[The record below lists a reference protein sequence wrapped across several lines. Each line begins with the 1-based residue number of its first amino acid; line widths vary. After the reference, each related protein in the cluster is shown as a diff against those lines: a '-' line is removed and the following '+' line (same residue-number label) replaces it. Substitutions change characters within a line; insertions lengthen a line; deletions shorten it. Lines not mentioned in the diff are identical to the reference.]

1 MPSILSRQTFVHPS
15 IHQSNHLS
23 IYSVYSSIQG
33 HLLHPWLI
41 ATFCAGCTTM
51 SQTWCL
57 ASWRSSSPTQSK
69 PIKSQHCEPHT
80 LRKGRHTVKGTQTQG
95 HIRSLNTGESPGEHY
110 TGGLESEPSN
120 RKMRMKRRTAAEGES
135 LCWAERQESN
145 AESRGR
151 WTRAGPREGWAAGST
166 EATAGAEGHVGPQ
179 SGELRGLDFRWWQH
193 GAHRN
198 LEDLNMTFGWD
209 TSMASLPFLPPF
221 QPSQGSLKP
230 EPS

>member
-1 MPSILSRQTFVHPS
+1 MPSILSRQTFVYPS

-69 PIKSQHCEPHT
+69 PVKSQHCEPHT

-95 HIRSLNTGESPGEHY
+95 HIRSLNTGESPGEHF

-135 LCWAERQESN
+135 LCWAETRVKCRVKGTVDTCWPQGRLGSWEHRGH
-145 AESRGR
+145 SRGR
-151 WTRAGPREGWAAGST
+151 GTRGATEWRAKGSR
-166 EATAGAEGHVGPQ
+166 
-179 SGELRGLDFRWWQH
+179 L
-193 GAHRN
+193 
-198 LEDLNMTFGWD
+198 
-209 TSMASLPFLPPF
+209 
-221 QPSQGSLKP
+221 
-230 EPS
+230 